1 MLTKK
6 QLIALAIIPQILLV
20 KLLSHFPNLVE
31 IIYSNG
37 IFKFSS
43 KLLHYVFGWI
53 PLSFGDVVY
62 TILGIYA
69 LRWLYINRAKI
80 TMNPLGWLTDI
91 LAVISTVYAVFHV
104 LWAFNYYRL
113 PLHESL
119 NLNTDY
125 STEELIQVTHRL
137 IKQTNALQLQL
148 AENDSSIVTF
158 KMSKAQLLALVPK
171 GFENLSKDYP
181 HLKYHPK
188 SLKTSLYSVPLTYM
202 GFSGYLNP
210 FTNEAQVDYLLPK
223 FRFPS
228 TASHE
233 VAHQLGYA
241 AENEANFIAYLATTS
256 HTDLYFQYSG
266 QAFALGHCLNDLFK
280 RSPSDY
286 ENITKNINT
295 GVLKNFREVREFWE
309 SYKNSSEVIFK
320 SSYNQFL
327 KANNQVKGIE
337 SYSYVVALIVNYNL
351 SK

>member
-6 QLIALAIIPQILLV
+6 QLIALSIIPQIVLV
-20 KLLSHFPNLVE
+20 KLLTYFPNTVE
-31 IIYSNG
+31 SIYSNG
-37 IFKFSS
+37 LFKWSS
-43 KLLHYVFGWI
+43 KLLHYAFGWI
-53 PLSFGDVVY
+53 PFSFGDVVY

-69 LRWLYINRAKI
+69 LRWLYVNRAKI
-80 TMNPLGWLTDI
+80 RMNPLGWLTDI
-91 LAVISTVYAVFHV
+91 LAVISIVYAAFHV

-113 PLHESL
+113 PLHENL
-119 NLNTDY
+119 NLKTEY
-125 STEELIQVTHRL
+125 STEELLQVTQQL
-137 IKQTNALQLQL
+137 IVKTNALQLQL
-148 AENDSSIVTF
+148 TDNDSSIVTF
-158 KMSKAQLLALVPK
+158 PMSKQDILNTVHQ
-171 GFENLSKDYP
+171 GFDNLSKSYP

-223 FRFPS
+223 FRFPT

-241 AENEANFIAYLATTS
+241 AENEANFIAYLATT
-256 HTDLYFQYSG
+256 HHPDLYVQYSG
-266 QAFALGHCLNDLFK
+266 NAFALGHCLNDLY
-280 RSPSDY
+280 RHNPSEY
-286 ENITKNINT
+286 EKILKTIHS

-309 SYKNSSEVIFK
+309 AYQNPSEVLFK

-327 KANNQVKGIE
+327 KANNQSQGIA

>member
-6 QLIALAIIPQILLV
+6 QLIALSIIPQIALV
-20 KLLSHFPNLVE
+20 KLLTYFPNTVE
-31 IIYSNG
+31 TIYSNG
-37 IFKFSS
+37 LFKWSS
-43 KLLHYVFGWI
+43 KLLHYALGWI
-53 PLSFGDVVY
+53 PFSFGDVVY

-69 LRWLYINRAKI
+69 LHWLYINRAKI

-91 LAVISTVYAVFHV
+91 LAVISTVYAAFHV

-113 PLHESL
+113 PLDESL

-125 STEELIQVTHRL
+125 STEELIQVTQQL
-137 IKQTNALQLQL
+137 IVKTNALQLQL
-148 AENDSSIVTF
+148 AENDSSIVSF
-158 KMSKAQLLALVPK
+158 PMSKTQLLAQVPE

-181 HLKYHPK
+181 HLKYHSK

-241 AENEANFIAYLATTS
+241 AENEANFIAYLATT
-256 HTDLYFQYSG
+256 HHPDLFFQYSG
-266 QAFALGHCLNDLFK
+266 NAFALGHCLNDLY
-280 RSPSDY
+280 RRNPSEY
-286 ENITKNINT
+286 EQILKTIHS

-309 SYKNSSEVIFK
+309 SYKNPSEVIFK

>member
-6 QLIALAIIPQILLV
+6 QLIALSIIPQIVLV
-20 KLLSHFPNLVE
+20 KLLTNFPNTVE
-31 IIYSNG
+31 SIYSNG
-37 IFKFSS
+37 LFKWSS
-43 KLLHYVFGWI
+43 KLLHYAFGWI
-53 PLSFGDVVY
+53 PFSFGDVVY

-69 LRWLYINRAKI
+69 LRWLYVNRAKI
-80 TMNPLGWLTDI
+80 RMNPLGWLTDI
-91 LAVISTVYAVFHV
+91 LAVISIVYAAFHV

-113 PLHESL
+113 PLHENL
-119 NLNTDY
+119 NLKTDY
-125 STEELIQVTHRL
+125 STEELIQVTQQL
-137 IKQTNALQLQL
+137 IVKTNALQLQL
-148 AENDSSIVTF
+148 AKNDSSIVSF
-158 KMSKAQLLALVPK
+158 PMSKTQLLAQVPE
-171 GFENLSKDYP
+171 GFENLSKSYP

-241 AENEANFIAYLATTS
+241 AENEANFIAYLATTR
-256 HTDLYFQYSG
+256 HPDLYFQYSG
-266 QAFALGHCLNDLFK
+266 NAFALGHCLNDLY
-280 RSPSDY
+280 RRHPSEY
-286 ENITKNINT
+286 EQILKTIHS
-295 GVLKNFREVREFWE
+295 GVLKNFKEVREFWE
-309 SYKNSSEVIFK
+309 SYQNPSEVLFK

-327 KANNQVKGIE
+327 KANNQAQGIE